1 MIYTNLPHTDIEVS
15 KICLGTMTWGN
26 QNTEEEG
33 HEQINYA
40 LDKGVNFLDTAELYP
55 VPAHQDRY
63 AATEKVIGNWF
74 KKNGNREDIVL
85 ASKIAGK
92 AEMTKFIR
100 TSGFTRESI
109 IEAVEGSLQRL
120 QTDYID
126 LYQLHWPDRGTNYFG
141 QRGYK
146 HDISDHWEDNIHQ
159 VLETFRDLIREGKIK
174 HVGISNE
181 TPWGTM
187 RFLEESKVHGTLP
200 RTITVQNPYS
210 LLNRLFE
217 VGMAEISMREQVGLL
232 AYSPMGFGALSG
244 KYLGDRMPEGSRLS
258 LFPNYNRYIGDTAVE
273 ATKKY
278 YDLAQANGITLAQM
292 ALAFVNTRPFVTS
305 TIIGA
310 TSIKQLEENIGSI
323 DIDLSED
330 ILKEIEAIHNS
341 IPNPAP

>member
-40 LDKGVNFLDTAELYP
+40 IDKGVNFLDTAELYP
-55 VPAHQDRY
+55 VPAHKDRY

-92 AEMTKFIR
+92 ADMTKFIR
-100 TSGFTRESI
+100 TTGFTRESI
-109 IEAVEGSLQRL
+109 IDAVEGSLQRL
-120 QTDYID
+120 KTDYID
-126 LYQLHWPDRGTNYFG
+126 LYQLHWPDRSTNYFG

-159 VLETFRDLIREGKIK
+159 VLETMRDLIREGKIK

-200 RTITVQNPYS
+200 RTITIQNPYS

-258 LFPNYNRYIGDTAVE
+258 LFPQYNRYIGKTAVE

-278 YDLAQANGITLAQM
+278 YELAQTNGLTLAQM

-310 TSIKQLEENIGSI
+310 TSMRQLEENIGSI
-323 DIDLSED
+323 DVNLSED
-330 ILKEIEAIHNS
+330 IIEKIEAIHNS